1 MKLDKVKE
9 FENIKKELNEYKKI
23 YNDLITK
30 RNNEYYEY
38 AKEDFKNFFTEK
50 GFKINVYQE
59 EPEVV
64 YGDTKIK
71 MSKVISEDNYLNLH
85 LLFNIKNLINEYNNE
100 YEVLLGRLNNPFPIK
115 MQDNNKYIKSAIVIT
130 EDILDVEIKNETRKL
145 EEAKQESKSFNDIE
159 WGYSFKLTNER
170 ISDQKCEYKTFR
182 EVLEN
187 IFK

>member
-1 MKLDKVKE
+1 MNLDKIKE
-9 FENIKKELNEYKKI
+9 LEDIKKELNECNKI

-30 RNNEYYEY
+30 RNNEYYEH

-50 GFKINVYQE
+50 GFKINGYQE
-59 EPEVV
+59 ELEVV

-71 MSKVISEDNYLNLH
+71 MSKVVSKDNYLNLH

-100 YEVLLGRLNNPFPIK
+100 YEVLLGRLNNPFPIT
-115 MQDNNKYIKSAIVIT
+115 MQDNNKYIKNAMIIT
-130 EDILDVEIKNETRKL
+130 EEILNVEIKNEIRKL
-145 EEAKQESKSFNDIE
+145 EEAKQENKSFNAVG

-170 ISDQKCEYKTFR
+170 INDQKCEYKTFR